1 MLSTFCILKFFM
13 KLMFK
18 ILDIFMFVAN
28 MYYVVFI
35 RLNNTVTLG
44 SNQGGAVKVE
54 MNLHIKENRN

>member
-1 MLSTFCILKFFM
+1 MLM
-13 KLMFK
+13 P
-18 ILDIFMFVAN
+18 N